1 MSEAQH
7 EDRQHRRPHPRAM
20 AAPFLEFDLAREL
33 DQLQREPQPPNGQNA
48 KTLAKYDDLRIV
60 LIVLKARARIPGHR
74 AEGRVAVHTIRG
86 HIRMRALERTFD
98 LPAGS
103 LLTLDQGVPHDVEA
117 LEDSAVLLTIAWP
130 GREGDPAGTAP
141 G

>member
-1 MSEAQH
+1 
-7 EDRQHRRPHPRAM
+7 M

-33 DQLQREPQPPNGQNA
+33 DQLQREPQPPNGQNG

-60 LIVLKARARIPGHR
+60 LIALRAHARIPGHR
-74 AEGRVAVHTIRG
+74 TEGRLAVHTIRG

-130 GREGDPAGTAP
+130 GRDSQPVVSLPAGGSAH
-141 G
+141 